1 MAQLELQHVSKH
13 FGAVRALDDVSVEVA
28 QGSVHAIRVLGDS
41 ARWYELVAYDF
52 LRRLY
57 ATEAA
62 RANIRPSKKGS
73 AS

>member
-1 MAQLELQHVSKH
+1 V
-13 FGAVRALDDVSVEVA
+13 AVRHALAALGLPPAEVEELLHSYA
-28 QGSVHAIRVLGDS
+28 HMHAIRVLGDS

-62 RANIRPSKKGS
+62 RANIRPSKKGA